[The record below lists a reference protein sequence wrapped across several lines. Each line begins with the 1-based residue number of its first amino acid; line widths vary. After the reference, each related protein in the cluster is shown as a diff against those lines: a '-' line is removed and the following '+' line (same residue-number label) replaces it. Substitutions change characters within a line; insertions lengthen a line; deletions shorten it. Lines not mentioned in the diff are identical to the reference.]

1 MKVHSCI
8 RKAIFGDIHAQK
20 GFLVLE
26 GLRIS
31 LKTLRLF
38 LDKEALFRKI
48 SWRVWKGGWT
58 YYSEKEMYVSAI
70 KGFGGEHRLK
80 IKDKRVD

>member
-1 MKVHSCI
+1 MKVHNC
-8 RKAIFGDIHAQK
+8 RQRAIFGDIHARK

-31 LKTLRLF
+31 LETLRLF
-38 LDKEALFRKI
+38 LDEEALFRKI

-58 YYSEKEMYVSAI
+58 GYSEKGDVCACNR
-70 KGFGGEHRLK
+70 GLGGEHRLK
-80 IKDKRVD
+80 NEDKRVG